1 MRKNI
6 FLGIMLCLLFPLYG
20 QEKVTLDLDTPEF
33 EALKEEKR
41 NELLQEFFT
50 ANMPNITILERATY
64 VLYNIKSEIVRNA
77 YVLPV
82 LKDEV
87 ERCGYTDE
95 VRGLVE
101 DIVICSK
108 TAETIRIAKEL
119 EKKYY
124 PLRNGAVA
132 PDFDLQDEFGMRVK
146 LSEFKGKLVFID
158 VWSLENEK
166 SSVGLS
172 DFVKLKERYKNRD
185 DVVFLTIS
193 IDAEKSEDWKKN
205 LKSNGYSGEMPHLI
219 ADGEGTFKN
228 LYCVTEGPRYMMIDQ
243 NGKIVNAWHVEVNHT
258 YFPFFFSMEL
268 EQLTKK

>member
-6 FLGIMLCLLFPLYG
+6 FWGIMLCLLFPVYA

-41 NELLQEFFT
+41 NKLLQEFFT
-50 ANMPNITILERATY
+50 ANMPNITMLESATY
-64 VLYNIKSEIVRNA
+64 VLYNIKSEVVRNA

-82 LKDEV
+82 LMKEL
-87 ERCGYTDE
+87 ERRGYTNE
-95 VRGLVE
+95 VKGLVE

-108 TAETIRIAKEL
+108 TAETIQIAKDL

-132 PDFDLQDEFGMRVK
+132 PDFDLLDEFGKRTK
-146 LSEFKGKLVFID
+146 LSEFKGKIVFID
-158 VWSLENEK
+158 IWSLESEK
-166 SSVGLS
+166 STIGLS

-185 DVVFLTIS
+185 DMVFLTIF
-193 IDAEKSEDWKKN
+193 IDAKKLEDWKKN
-205 LKSNGYSGEMPHLI
+205 LESNGYSGRMPHLI
-219 ADGEGTFKN
+219 ADREGAFKN
-228 LYCVTEGPRYMMIDQ
+228 LYCVTEKPRFMLIDQ
-243 NGKIVNAWHVEVNHT
+243 NGKIVNAWHVEVNHA

-268 EQLTKK
+268 EQLSKK